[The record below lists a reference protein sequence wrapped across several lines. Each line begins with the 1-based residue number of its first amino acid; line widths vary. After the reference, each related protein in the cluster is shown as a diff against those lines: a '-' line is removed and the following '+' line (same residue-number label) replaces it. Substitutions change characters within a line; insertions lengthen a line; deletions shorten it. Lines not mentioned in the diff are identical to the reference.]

1 MRKFLIMIACMAL
14 LSGCTQSNIVSPDS
28 ETRVGNPNFDIQ
40 DDIEPDWS
48 QVSTE
53 ADEIFEDVNT
63 YPYSRGF
70 SFYLEP
76 NKREIMLMWVVADE
90 FPDNEILRYTEEMI
104 KGFNDIVAVQDFSID
119 RAGADSYGGLWS
131 RYALTFNI
139 VPESTQDDEE
149 TWFISANYP
158 AGSEFVLP
166 TADQLT
172 DDAAAEQ
179 ESLDAES
186 DTTETAE

>member
-14 LSGCTQSNIVSPDS
+14 LSGCTQSNIVNPDS
-28 ETRVGNPNFDIQ
+28 ETRVGNPNFEIEDG
-40 DDIEPDWS
+40 IEPDWS

-53 ADEIFEDVNT
+53 ADEVFEDVNA

-76 NKREIMLMWVVADE
+76 NKREIMLMWVVADD
-90 FPDNEILRYTEEMI
+90 FPDNEILHYTEELI

-119 RAGADSYGGLWS
+119 RAGTDSYGGLWS

-158 AGSEFVLP
+158 AGAEFVLP
-166 TADQLT
+166 TYDQLT
-172 DDAAAEQ
+172 DEAAAEQ

-186 DTTETAE
+186 EAAE